1 MMQDPVATLIA
12 RLLAQR
18 WLPREDELARRALL
32 DEPFR
37 TDLDARLDAAGLALR
52 EHPYS
57 AHIGVALARAQEKAI
72 FAQDQGWLSNQLQLD
87 RNAMALLVVLWALV
101 ILPKRQRQIERQDA
115 DSAGAQQ
122 TQMFAEEKPIPVH
135 AGVAPILSERT
146 LVADFADR
154 LGGKMAVNVNLGVLA
169 RHGFILR
176 RAGEISE
183 GPLLDLAF
191 DYERTSRRILDG
203 ALADILSPTARADRA
218 IRLAE
223 SPMPST
229 QDEDIALRG
238 AESDDTTWDA
248 PLAMDAG
255 TDSSPQGA

>member
-1 MMQDPVATLIA
+1 MQDPVATLIA

>member
-1 MMQDPVATLIA
+1 MQDPVATLIA

-37 TDLDARLDAAGLALR
+37 ADLDKRLEAAGLVLR
-52 EHPYS
+52 EHPYA

-72 FAQDQGWLSNQLQLD
+72 FAVDQGWLSNQLQLD
-87 RNAMALLVVLWALV
+87 RNAMALLVVLWALI
-101 ILPKRQRQIERQDA
+101 ILPKRQRQVERQDA
-115 DSAGAQQ
+115 DSASAQQ
-122 TQMFAEEKPIPVH
+122 AQMFAEEKPIPVH
-135 AGVAPILSERT
+135 AGVSPTLSERT
-146 LVADFADR
+146 LIADFADK

-169 RHGFILR
+169 RHGFIQR
-176 RAGEISE
+176 RAGDLSE

-203 ALADILSPTARADRA
+203 ALADILSPAARAERA

-223 SPMPST
+223 APLPSAE
-229 QDEDIALRG
+229 DEDIALPDADADEAG
-238 AESDDTTWDA
+238 WNA

-255 TDSSPQGA
+255 TDSSPQGV